1 MKAIKSVNLLF
12 LSIFFLLLL
21 IFTPLLV
28 NKLMITPSTYFG
40 MEKVDLNNHW
50 VGFFSSY
57 LGGIFGGIISGALT
71 LGGVYLTIKAQ
82 EKKDYINT
90 YSSKIFY
97 VHKIKK
103 ELDTLPILKNFI
115 EKESFLALQNLI
127 NNINNKSPHILE
139 YAAQVDTKFYLT
151 IKELIVSIEKMDT
164 FFLIMNEYFNQPKSN
179 AYLVE
184 EYVYK
189 NLTNFQSITE
199 SIKVNIMLY
208 KEEEKRIES
217 NIPK

>member
-1 MKAIKSVNLLF
+1 MKAIKTGNIIF
-12 LSIFFLLLL
+12 LSIFFLILL
-21 IFTPLLV
+21 IITPFLV
-28 NKLMITPSTYFG
+28 NKLMITPSTYFV
-40 MEKVDLNNHW
+40 MDKVELNNHW

-90 YSSKIFY
+90 YSSKILN

-103 ELDTLPILKNFI
+103 ELNTLPILENFI
-115 EKESFLALQNLI
+115 EKESFLALQNLT
-127 NNINNKSPHILE
+127 NNINNKSPYILE

-151 IKELIVSIEKMDT
+151 VRELVLSIEKMNT
-164 FFLIMNEYFNQPKSN
+164 FFLIMNEYVKQPKSN
-179 AYLVE
+179 PYLVE

-189 NLTNFQSITE
+189 NFTNYESITK
-199 SIKVNIMLY
+199 SIKINIMLY
-208 KEEEKRIES
+208 KEEENRIES